1 MSTSI
6 SFCRPDFVDGR
17 ADPDTPL
24 GSLLSPRRRLYLA
37 SPRSGPPLRVGDSE
51 RALRPFRAGDRD
63 LDGDL
68 LIDLSRCLLD
78 LEAYS
83 IYATSYQH
91 SIVMTLMKERAVC
104 SV

>member
-6 SFCRPDFVDGR
+6 SFCRPDLVDGR
-17 ADPDTPL
+17 AYPERPL
-24 GSLLSPRRRLYLA
+24 GSMLSPRRRLCFA
-37 SPRSGPPLRVGDSE
+37 SPRSGPPLRVGDRE

-78 LEAYS
+78 LEVYS
-83 IYATSYQH
+83 IYTASYQH
-91 SIVMTLMKERAVC
+91 SIVIPLMN
-104 SV
+104 